1 MKRPMPAPIRDRH
14 SRTAATPAESPAPL
28 RIAVGI
34 ATSGRPAILAE
45 TLADL
50 ARQTLKPNQVH
61 ILYSRDEDIADLPDQ
76 FPAYRF
82 RKASGGLCEKR
93 NAIIDAAGEADL
105 VFFMDDDFFLD
116 EHYLAVTDQ
125 AFARDGK
132 LVASTGVV
140 LADGAK
146 GPGLSIDEAKHT
158 LGAAVLPGRVPRE
171 PVPAFN
177 TYGCNMAFRLATV
190 RKHAVRFDEE
200 LPAYAWYEDIDF
212 SRRLSRWGSLLC
224 LPDALGV
231 HLGAK
236 VGRVSGRRLGYS
248 QVANPVYLSRK
259 GSFPWGNTVRSVG
272 RNFSSNLFWSLVP
285 EPYIDR
291 RGRLRGNLL
300 AFWEWLLG
308 RMHPNR
314 IHRMR

>member
-1 MKRPMPAPIRDRH
+1 MPTSTSFP
-14 SRTAATPAESPAPL
+14 TAAALRQPERDQRL

-34 ATSGRPAILAE
+34 ATSGRAAILAE

-50 ARQTLKPNQVH
+50 ARQTLQPHQVFV
-61 ILYSRDEDIADLPDQ
+61 LYSRDEDIADLEQQ
-76 FPAYRF
+76 FPSCRF
-82 RKASGGLCEKR
+82 AKGVGGLCEKR
-93 NAIIDAAGEADL
+93 NRILDDACEADL
-105 VFFMDDDFFLD
+105 LFFMDDDFFLD
-116 EHYLAVTDQ
+116 PRYLAVTEE
-125 AFARDGK
+125 AFRRDRN
-132 LVASTGVV
+132 LVASTGIV

-146 GPGLSIDEAKHT
+146 GPGLSTEEATQVLNKAAASDFVKHS
-158 LGAAVLPGRVPRE
+158 
-171 PVPAFN
+171 PVAAFN

-190 RKHAVRFDEE
+190 REHSLRFDEQ

-212 SRRLSRWGSLLC
+212 SRRLAQWGSLMC

-248 QVANPVYLSRK
+248 QVANPIYLSRK
-259 GSFPWGNTVRSVG
+259 GSFPWGNTVRSIG
-272 RNFSSNLFWSLVP
+272 RNVCSNLLWSVLRD
-285 EPYIDR
+285 PYVDR

-300 AFWEWLLG
+300 AFRELLAG

-314 IHRMR
+314 ILRMA